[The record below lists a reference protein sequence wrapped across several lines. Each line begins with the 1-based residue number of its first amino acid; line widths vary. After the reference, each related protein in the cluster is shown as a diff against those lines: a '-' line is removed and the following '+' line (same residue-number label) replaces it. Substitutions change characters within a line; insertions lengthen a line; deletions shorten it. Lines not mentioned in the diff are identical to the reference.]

1 MMIEVDT
8 HLAKN
13 PVEEKG
19 FKALKMPILVE

>member
-1 MMIEVDT
+1 MIEVDT

-19 FKALKMPILVE
+19 FKALKVPIMVE

>member
-1 MMIEVDT
+1 MIEVDT

-19 FKALKMPILVE
+19 FKALKMPIMVE